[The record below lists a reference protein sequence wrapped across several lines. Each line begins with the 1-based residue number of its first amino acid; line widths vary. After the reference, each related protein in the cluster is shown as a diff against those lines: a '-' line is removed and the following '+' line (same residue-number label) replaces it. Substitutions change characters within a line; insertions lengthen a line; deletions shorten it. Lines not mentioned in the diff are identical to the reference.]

1 MKGLSR
7 KMVSVMMTR
16 VLPSQSRCYHSKF
29 DVSGGS
35 PMDSNTALQLD
46 RYSRYIPAA
55 ISIKHLLDHGKT
67 ANQLGS
73 FLFLKKEIPT
83 RLANMIKEL
92 QLLPSDLKKQK
103 ECTQILNDYISS
115 FREVL
120 DLKEE
125 KGDDQLNNFT
135 QILNNIRRRHL
146 DTVPKMATAVF
157 KMQTVNTSEGVSDT
171 VQYFLDRLYIN
182 RISIHMLIS
191 QHNALLGE
199 EKTLTGMVG
208 TIDQKCDIMAVCED
222 AYQAAAVLCDREYLD
237 HPELKSFARDTT
249 DENLETQGNVSTSYV
264 PAHLHHI
271 LFEVFKNSMRATL
284 EMSQE
289 NAGNEISPIEVR
301 VYKTKND
308 ITIKIS
314 DLGGGIS
321 RSSSGKIFNYMYS
334 TAPQVIIPEGGGSY
348 GAGLSAETLPMHG
361 LGYGLPLS
369 RLYARYFRGDIKIAS
384 VDGYGTDVYV
394 YLQRL
399 SHLAQEN
406 LPVYNAVSSAKLRN
420 SATQVNDW
428 TDLGNMQ

>member
-1 MKGLSR
+1 
-7 KMVSVMMTR
+7 MMR
-16 VLPSQSRCYHSKF
+16 RLLPSPARCYHSKV
-29 DVSGGS
+29 DYTGS
-35 PMDSNTALQLD
+35 TMDANTAFQLD
-46 RYSRYIPAA
+46 RYSKYIPAA

-73 FLFLKKEIPT
+73 YMFLKKEIPT

-92 QLLPSDLKKQK
+92 QLLPSDLKKQR

-115 FREVL
+115 FREVI
-120 DLKEE
+120 DFKEDS
-125 KGDDQLNNFT
+125 KGGSEQLHNFSN
-135 QILNNIRRRHL
+135 ILNNIRRRHL

-157 KMQTVNTSEGVSDT
+157 KMQSINSSEGVGDT

-208 TIDQKCDIMAVCED
+208 TIDQTCDVLAVCEE

-237 HPELKSFARDTT
+237 HPELKAMALDTT
-249 DENLETQGNVSTSYV
+249 DQNVATAGKVSAAYV

-271 LFEVFKNSMRATL
+271 MFEIFKNSMRATL
-284 EMSQE
+284 EHAEQK
-289 NAGNEISPIEVR
+289 GHTDIPPISVR
-301 VYKTKND
+301 VFKTKND
-308 ITIKIS
+308 ITVKIS
-314 DLGGGIS
+314 DVGGGIS
-321 RSSSGKIFNYMYS
+321 RAASGKIFNYMYS
-334 TAPQVIIPEGGGSY
+334 TAPQVVIPEGGGSL
-348 GAGLSAETLPMHG
+348 GAGLSAESLPMHG

-369 RLYARYFRGDIKIAS
+369 RLYARYFKGDIQIAS
-384 VDGYGTDVYV
+384 VDGFGTDVYV

-420 SATQVNDW
+420 SATQVHDW
-428 TDLGNMQ
+428 TDLH